1 MAEEP
6 ITDACVV
13 CGADLP
19 EDPPTVTV
27 PSPVGARL
35 SPLSSPGIRKL
46 AFCSRRHRRD
56 WQDARRGDWSGPET
70 EDPSTAADPADPDDD
85 G

>member
-1 MAEEP
+1 MADEP

-35 SPLSSPGIRKL
+35 SPLSAPGVRKL
-46 AFCSRRHRRD
+46 AFCSERHRRD
-56 WQDARRGDWSGPET
+56 WEDARRGDWSEGETGGPPT
-70 EDPSTAADPADPDDD
+70 TDGTDDD
-85 G
+85 A

>member
-1 MAEEP
+1 MADEP

-35 SPLSSPGIRKL
+35 SPLASPGIRKL

-56 WQDARRGDWSGPET
+56 WEDARRGDWSEGET
-70 EDPSTAADPADPDDD
+70 GDPPTTDDADDD

>member
-1 MAEEP
+1 MADEP

-27 PSPVGARL
+27 PSPVDARL

-56 WQDARRGDWSGPET
+56 WEDARRGDWSEREPE
-70 EDPSTAADPADPDDD
+70 DASTTDDTGDD